1 VVAGLEAEEVGRRE
15 EARGEGR
22 EEEEEEE
29 EEDDDDEWT
38 STQGKDFFMRARRS

>member
-29 EEDDDDEWT
+29 EDDDDEWT
-38 STQGKDFFMRARRS
+38 STQGKDSFMRARRS